1 MKGKNWALLLF
12 DIILLFFII
21 MFKNIGNSYIFWI
34 IMTIVLLLKYRFP
47 KDKNYLKSGAIRIII
62 ISILSYLLIT
72 YALGIIVGFSKNIF
86 KLDFISILI
95 NISTPLIILVC
106 QEVIR
111 YIYAKN
117 TFSDKKAYIL
127 LTFIF
132 IFLDIIM
139 EYRGYSFYNAE
150 NVFRFIC
157 LVVCVSIARESL
169 YSYITYKVGF
179 APTLIL
185 KMFLNIS
192 IFILPIFPDLGDYIT
207 SVVGVLYPVVIYFFI
222 YNLIK
227 KYNKDN
233 KYVAKVGRKYLF
245 YPVVIILC
253 AIVFLVSG
261 IGKYKM
267 IAVGSGSMEPTF
279 YRGDAVIYK
288 KITSIK
294 EIEVGMVIAYQKDN
308 KLITHRVIYITGNK
322 INTKGDNNDNVDD
335 YDIDFEEVVGIVGY
349 KVSYIG
355 YPTIWLN
362 EKFGKI

>member
-1 MKGKNWALLLF
+1 
-12 DIILLFFII
+12 
-21 MFKNIGNSYIFWI
+21 
-34 IMTIVLLLKYRFP
+34 MTVLLLIKYRFP
-47 KDKNYLKSGAIRIII
+47 KDKNYLKSSTIRIII

-72 YALGIIVGFSKNIF
+72 YTFGILVGFSRNILR
-86 KLDFISILI
+86 LDFISIFR
-95 NISTPLIILVC
+95 NISIPIIVLIC
-106 QEVIR
+106 QEIIR

-117 TFSDKKAYIL
+117 AFGDKKAYIM
-127 LTFIF
+127 LTIIF

-139 EYRGYSFYNAE
+139 EYRMYNFYNSE
-150 NVFRFIC
+150 IIFKFIC
-157 LVVCVSIARESL
+157 LVVCISVSRETL
-169 YSYITYKVGF
+169 YSYLTYKVSLM
-179 APTLIL
+179 PTIIL
-185 KMFLNIS
+185 KMFLNLS
-192 IFILPIFPDLGDYIT
+192 IFVIPIFPDLGDYIT
-207 SVVGVLYPVVIYFFI
+207 SVVGVLYPVIIYFFV

-227 KYNKDN
+227 KYDKDN

-294 EIEVGMVIAYQKDN
+294 DIEVGMVIAYQKDN
-308 KLITHRVIYITGNK
+308 KLITHRVIYISGDK

-335 YDIDFEEVVGIVGY
+335 YDIDFEEVVGIVSY